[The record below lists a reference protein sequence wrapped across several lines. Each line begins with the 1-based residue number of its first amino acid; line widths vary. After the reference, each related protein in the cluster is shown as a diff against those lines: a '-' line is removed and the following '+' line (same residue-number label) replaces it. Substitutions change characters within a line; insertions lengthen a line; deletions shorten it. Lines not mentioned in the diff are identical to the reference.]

1 MKLPGSTNF
10 FRLKDEYFYFISS
23 RLKYKLRMFSLLW
36 WVSVHH
42 GPKPWHWWCVKPNSS
57 HDCHDSVKQIWK
69 KRGKKG
75 SSLQP
80 HGWRKYLWYP
90 DQFANICPVI
100 IWCLHE
106 PVTIVASVST
116 KLVIS
121 HGLDKSRGD
130 SMWGRENTAT
140 IIPGKP
146 VKKSPIETKLLSW
159 HILLHLFTR
168 KYKKIW
174 GASAQGCW
182 EDQNRDTKAVWTS
195 TRQDPPGSS
204 WLKKDDLNFLWDCA
218 VLCWTDL
225 IIWGFYFELPFSP
238 YLDMATDSKD
248 SLFILVNPPETLQE
262 KNPLIF
268 TIFLLCVE
276 QR

>member
-1 MKLPGSTNF
+1 MEKKREK
-10 FRLKDEYFYFISS
+10 RLKSSATWVEEIRTISWPVCKHLPSYHMVPAWTCHHHCISQYKTCYFSWS
-23 RLKYKLRMFSLLW
+23 RQ
-36 WVSVHH
+36 
-42 GPKPWHWWCVKPNSS
+42 KPRRQHV
-57 HDCHDSVKQIWK
+57 
-69 KRGKKG
+69 GK
-75 SSLQP
+75 
-80 HGWRKYLWYP
+80 
-90 DQFANICPVI
+90 
-100 IWCLHE
+100 
-106 PVTIVASVST
+106 
-116 KLVIS
+116 
-121 HGLDKSRGD
+121 
-130 SMWGRENTAT
+130 RENTAT

-146 VKKSPIETKLLSW
+146 VKKPLIETKLLSW

-225 IIWGFYFELPFSP
+225 IIWGFYFELSFSP

-248 SLFILVNPPETLQE
+248 SLFILVNPPETLQV